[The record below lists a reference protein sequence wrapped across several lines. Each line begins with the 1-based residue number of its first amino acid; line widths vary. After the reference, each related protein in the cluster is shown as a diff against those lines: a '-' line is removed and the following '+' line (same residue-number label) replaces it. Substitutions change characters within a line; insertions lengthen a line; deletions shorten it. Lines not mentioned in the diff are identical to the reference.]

1 VPGLCHS
8 AFHIAFLCAVPLLHG
23 VSTGAKGAPNMADSI
38 AVILGFGIIMV
49 MAAYAELCERI

>member
-1 VPGLCHS
+1 LCHS
-8 AFHIAFLCAVPLLHG
+8 AFHIAFLCAVPLLRG